1 MLITTPDQRIM
12 AFHKKIKLDDDKR
25 RYSYIAVDHNDL
37 RIFDRKCQATFAGEG
52 ELVVLLIDDD
62 KKKDNIE

>member
-1 MLITTPDQRIM
+1 M
-12 AFHKKIKLDDDKR
+12 AFFKKIKLNDDKR
-25 RYSYIAVDHNDL
+25 RYSYINVDHNDL

-62 KKKDNIE
+62 CKKENPESGRSSNL